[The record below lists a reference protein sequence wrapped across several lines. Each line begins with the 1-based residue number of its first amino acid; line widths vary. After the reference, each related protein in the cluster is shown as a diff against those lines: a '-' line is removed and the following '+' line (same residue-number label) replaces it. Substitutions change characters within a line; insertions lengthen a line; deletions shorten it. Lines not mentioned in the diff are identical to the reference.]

1 MGMIGRDRKEI
12 GKRLAILI
20 LCYIAA
26 IWIEKLEA
34 IGTFS
39 IRHVQADARFI
50 QWDQKSISTSSIQ
63 DSFFY
68 LTLSLWPVCQSGQ
81 VAYHADLL
89 PTDISWKKLN
99 RYDVRKILI
108 GLSGKWACIKMGSKG
123 VRPVKEQIMVF
134 TTAGQK
140 TVLNSPIL

>member
-1 MGMIGRDRKEI
+1 MIGRDRKEI

-50 QWDQKSISTSSIQ
+50 Q
-63 DSFFY
+63 
-68 LTLSLWPVCQSGQ
+68 
-81 VAYHADLL
+81 
-89 PTDISWKKLN
+89 
-99 RYDVRKILI
+99 
-108 GLSGKWACIKMGSKG
+108 
-123 VRPVKEQIMVF
+123 
-134 TTAGQK
+134 
-140 TVLNSPIL
+140 